1 MQVKTENFQ
10 AQIVFRWQDFTKTQL
25 ILLHLVIQLVLDVQ
39 DLQLIVQIAQHQCIW
54 MDWMFVYFV
63 HHRIISNVLH
73 VTHHNV
79 SLVT

>member
-39 DLQLIVQIAQHQCIW
+39 DLQLIVQIAQHQC
-54 MDWMFVYFV
+54 F
-63 HHRIISNVLH
+63 
-73 VTHHNV
+73 
-79 SLVT
+79 